1 MNERRHI
8 TVEGIV
14 QGVGFRPF
22 VYGLAMKNGLAGFVL
37 NDTAGV
43 TIELEGEPLAL
54 ENFLTHLREQPP
66 PLARI
71 ENIDCRIVPPKGESA
86 FNIVGSQGEEERSVL
101 IAPDSPTCDDCL
113 EELFDQADR
122 RYRYPF
128 INCTNCGPRFTIIKG
143 VPYDRGR
150 TTMASFEMC
159 GDCAREFHDPADRRF
174 HAQPNACPQC
184 GPRVRLLDCHGHEI
198 LDGDPIS
205 HAVAVV
211 AARGDPGSERT
222 WGISPCL

>member
-22 VYGLAMKNGLAGFVL
+22 VYGLAMKNGLAGFVF

-43 TIELEGEPLAL
+43 TIELEGEPPAL

-71 ENIDCRIVPPKGESA
+71 ENVDCRTIPLKGESA

-101 IAPDSPTCDDCL
+101 ISPDTPTCDDCL
-113 EELFDQADR
+113 EELFDPLIGAIAILLLTAPIAVPDS
-122 RYRYPF
+122 PSSKTF
-128 INCTNCGPRFTIIKG
+128 PTI
-143 VPYDRGR
+143 
-150 TTMASFEMC
+150 ASARPWDILRCAVIARANFMIPPIAAFMRSRMLARSA
-159 GDCAREFHDPADRRF
+159 AREFVYSISVGTRAWTAIRYLMPRG
-174 HAQPNACPQC
+174 CC
-184 GPRVRLLDCHGHEI
+184 GKVRSCQ
-198 LDGDPIS
+198 
-205 HAVAVV
+205 
-211 AARGDPGSERT
+211 
-222 WGISPCL
+222 